1 MINVGAMR
9 VLVFVQYISYI
20 RFKMA
25 STFNATIQI
34 NFFSSLIRILYIF
47 IESIQNR
54 FGIVTFCSL
63 TFTHIVVYLRVLFF
77 FCFILSFYL
86 RTCFHGLRYK
96 RPFVS
101 TNQKP
106 RNSSLYLISTIKS
119 TVGRARNSLSPRPL
133 QWQNYF
139 ECLFGNF
146 GCFGKIRQ
154 YSSQSETFVVHDRC
168 S

>member
-25 STFNATIQI
+25 STFNATIYI
-34 NFFSSLIRILYIF
+34 NVFFITYTYFIFLSYRFRIDL
-47 IESIQNR
+47 ESIQNR
-54 FGIVTFCSL
+54 HF
-63 TFTHIVVYLRVLFF
+63 LFSYVHAYSRLF
-77 FCFILSFYL
+77 MCFFILSFYL
-86 RTCFHGLRYK
+86 RICFHGLRYK
-96 RPFVS
+96 RLFVS

-106 RNSSLYLISTIKS
+106 RNSSWHLISTIKS
-119 TVGRARNSLSPRPL
+119 TVGRARNSLRSRPL
-133 QWQNYF
+133 QWQYYF